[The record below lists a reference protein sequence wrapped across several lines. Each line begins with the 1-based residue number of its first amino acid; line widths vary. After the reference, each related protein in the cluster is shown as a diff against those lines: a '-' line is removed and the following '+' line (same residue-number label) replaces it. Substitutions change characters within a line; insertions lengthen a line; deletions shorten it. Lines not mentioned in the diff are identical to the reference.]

1 MTSTLSRMNSAA
13 ISAKR
18 SSRPSAQ
25 RYSIAMVRF
34 SIQPS
39 SRSLCTKASV
49 EALSNDALFAHRTP
63 IVGSLPACCA
73 RAASGHAAAAPPS
86 SVMKSRRLTPS
97 IGLPPLGWATDTYRM
112 LNLAQRG
119 RQVLGADLNCS
130 ESRWALSTGLHCHP
144 KR

>member
-1 MTSTLSRMNSAA
+1 MIILAERPPVFDCHILALEEAA
-13 ISAKR
+13 IGQTLAKPGQKMR
-18 SSRPSAQ
+18 GVSG
-25 RYSIAMVRF
+25 Y
-34 SIQPS
+34 
-39 SRSLCTKASV
+39 
-49 EALSNDALFAHRTP
+49 P
-63 IVGSLPACCA
+63 ITGIGCCCA
-73 RAASGHAAAAPPS
+73 RAASGHAAAPPS